1 MTDNELIELSRAYVA
16 LCNAHRIDLIL
27 PMFATGARYSSS
39 AVGEYHGKA
48 AIGDMM
54 HGFFSEHPD
63 VNWQADNYRCEAH
76 QVSFDFKMS
85 AAADSDNPLRR
96 QGVERIEFTAD
107 GSIKSLDV
115 ETR

>member
-1 MTDNELIELSRAYVA
+1 MTDNELTELSKAYVA

-27 PMFATGARYSSS
+27 PMFATGARYSSN

-54 HGFFSEHPD
+54 HGFFSEYPD
-63 VNWQADNYRCEAH
+63 VGWQADNFRCEAH
-76 QVSFDFKMS
+76 QVSFDFEMS

-96 QGVERIEFTAD
+96 LGVERIEFTAD
-107 GSIKSLDV
+107 GSIKKLQV

>member
-1 MTDNELIELSRAYVA
+1 MTDIELIELSKAYVA

-27 PMFATGARYSSS
+27 PMFATGARYSSN

-63 VNWQADNYRCEAH
+63 VNWLAENYRCEAH
-76 QVSFDFKMS
+76 QVSFDFTMS
-85 AAADSDNPLRR
+85 AAVDSDDPLRR
-96 QGVERIEFTAD
+96 QGVERIDFTAD
-107 GSIKSLDV
+107 GSIKSLVV
-115 ETR
+115 EIR